1 MYIHDQFDLFIA
13 GQAGYHTYR
22 IPALAV
28 TMRGTLLAFC
38 EGRRHSSSDAGE
50 IDLLLKRSFDGG
62 FTWEEMQVVVSEPEM
77 TCGNPCPVVDP
88 FDGAIRLPFTKNRAA
103 DTQEIIQQ
111 GKGKR
116 TVWLT
121 RSSDDG
127 AGWAEPREI
136 TAAVS
141 DPAWTWYATGPTHG
155 VALRTGRLIVP
166 CDHVRPVNY
175 DRGDPKHSHII
186 YSDDHGATWRLGGS
200 AGVGTNECAAL
211 EMSDGALYLN
221 CRNYSGNHRRA
232 VAWSRDG
239 GETFSPL
246 TYDDAL
252 IEPTCQ
258 ASLARYDETTVLFS
272 NPASEKR
279 ERMTIK
285 ISRDECRTWD
295 AGLLLHPGPAAY
307 SDLAVL
313 PDKTICCL
321 YERGDERPYE
331 KLTLARLSMNR

>member
-1 MYIHDQFDLFIA
+1 MQIIDQFDLFVA

-28 TMRGTLLAFC
+28 TMKGTLLAFC
-38 EGRRHSSSDAGE
+38 EGRKHGTSDAGE

-62 FTWEEMQVVVSEPEM
+62 SSWEETQIVVTEPEM

-88 FDGAIRLPFTKNRAA
+88 FDGTVWLPFTKNRAA
-103 DTQEIIQQ
+103 DNQDLIQA

-121 RSSDDG
+121 RSTDDG
-127 AGWAEPREI
+127 ATWAEPWEI
-136 TAAVS
+136 TDAVS
-141 DPAWTWYATGPTHG
+141 DPSWSWYATGPTHG
-155 VALRTGRLIVP
+155 TVLCSGRIIIP
-166 CDHVRPVNY
+166 CDHVKPVNY
-175 DRGDPKHSHII
+175 DRKDPKHSHVI

-200 AGVGTNECAAL
+200 AGIDTNECVAL
-211 EMSDGALYLN
+211 ELNDGTLYLN

-232 VAWSRDG
+232 VVWSHDG
-239 GETFSPL
+239 GETFSDIV
-246 TYDDAL
+246 YDDAL

-258 ASLARYDETTVLFS
+258 ASLARYDDSTVLFS

-279 ERMTIK
+279 EQMTVK
-285 ISRDECRTWD
+285 TSRDECRTWD
-295 AGLLLHPGPAAY
+295 VGLLLHPGPAAY

-313 PDKTICCL
+313 PNGTICCL
-321 YERGDERPYE
+321 YERGDARAYE
-331 KLTLARLSMNR
+331 KITLARLSMNG

>member
-1 MYIHDQFDLFIA
+1 
-13 GQAGYHTYR
+13 
-22 IPALAV
+22 
-28 TMRGTLLAFC
+28 
-38 EGRRHSSSDAGE
+38 
-50 IDLLLKRSFDGG
+50 
-62 FTWEEMQVVVSEPEM
+62 
-77 TCGNPCPVVDP
+77 
-88 FDGAIRLPFTKNRAA
+88 
-103 DTQEIIQQ
+103 
-111 GKGKR
+111 
-116 TVWLT
+116 
-121 RSSDDG
+121 
-127 AGWAEPREI
+127 
-136 TAAVS
+136 VS

-211 EMSDGALYLN
+211 EMSNGALYLN

-313 PDKTICCL
+313 PDQTICCL
-321 YERGDERPYE
+321 YERGNQHPYE

>member
-1 MYIHDQFDLFIA
+1 MHILDQFDLFVA
-13 GQAGYHTYR
+13 GQGGYHTYR

-28 TMRGTLLAFC
+28 TTKGTLLAFC
-38 EGRRHSSSDAGE
+38 EGRKHGAGDAGE
-50 IDLLLKRSFDGG
+50 IDMLLKRSFDGG
-62 FTWEEMQVVVSEPEM
+62 STWEETRIVVSEPEM

-88 FDGAIRLPFTKNRAA
+88 FDSAIWLPLTKNRAA
-103 DTQEIIQQ
+103 DNQNIIQA

-121 RSSDDG
+121 RGTDDG
-127 AGWAEPREI
+127 VTWDTPWEI
-136 TAAVS
+136 TAAVGDS
-141 DPAWTWYATGPTHG
+141 SWTWYATGPTHG
-155 VALRTGRLIVP
+155 AVLRSGRIVVP
-166 CDHVRPVNY
+166 CDHVVPVNY
-175 DRGDPKHSHII
+175 DRSDPKHSHVI

-200 AGVGTNECAAL
+200 AGAGANECVAL
-211 EMSDGALYLN
+211 ELNDGSLYLN

-232 VAWSRDG
+232 VVQSRDG
-239 GETFSPL
+239 GETFSEIV
-246 TYDDAL
+246 YDEAL

-258 ASLARYDETTVLFS
+258 ASLVRYDDNTVLFS

-279 ERMTIK
+279 ERMTVRT
-285 ISRDECRTWD
+285 SRDECRTWD

-321 YERGDERPYE
+321 YERGESRAYE
-331 KLTLARLSMNR
+331 KITLARLRT